1 LAIKRLLL
9 VAPLLFL
16 LLFTFQNCADVF
28 TGGIEFSGTE
38 AFLRSVSCSI
48 FDSQDD
54 SYSSCLE
61 QKSGLLGRLYYLED
75 RTDGSSRP
83 SNLYTKFGNPI
94 AFNST
99 VLNSVN
105 VIIDQGIVSETYI
118 LMPQVAV
125 PQLSFTEG
133 FRISE
138 TQVLR
143 DASGKKLIEAF
154 ALDLIGNLQLSSNLS
169 PGTYEIALISDDGSL
184 LDIDLQ
190 NNGNYTRIID
200 NDGYHSAHMKCSTQ
214 FVELNRNSKY
224 PIRMRYYQGP
234 RTAIALTMMMRAV
247 DNRFSQAPGATDIS
261 CNRTVQG
268 TDFTSDLRS
277 RGWFVPQADAFG
289 FPDVERL
296 AIIGTQLN

>member
-1 LAIKRLLL
+1 MALKKILLIAPPL
-9 VAPLLFL
+9 VL
-16 LLFTFQNCADVF
+16 LLFAFQNCADVF
-28 TGGIEFSGTE
+28 TGGIEFSGTQ
-38 AFLRSVSCSI
+38 AFLRTVSCSI
-48 FDSQDD
+48 FDSEED
-54 SYSSCLE
+54 SYTSCVE

-75 RTDGSSRP
+75 RTDGSVRP
-83 SNLYTKFGNPI
+83 QNLYTKYGNPI

-105 VIIDQGIVSETYI
+105 VIIDQGIVSDTYI

-125 PQLSFTEG
+125 PQISFTEG
-133 FRISE
+133 FKISE

-154 ALDLIGNLQLSSNLS
+154 ALDLIGDLKLSSSLS

-190 NNGNYTRIID
+190 NDGNYTRIIA
-200 NDGYHSAHMKCSTQ
+200 NDGYHSAHMKCSSM
-214 FVELNRNSKY
+214 FIELNRDSKY

-234 RTAIALTMMMRAV
+234 RTAIALTMMMRPV
-247 DNRFSQAPGATDIS
+247 FNRFAQTPGATDIS
-261 CNRTVQG
+261 CDRTVQG

-277 RGWFVPQADAFG
+277 RGWFIPQADAFA
-289 FPDVERL
+289 FPEVDRL
-296 AIIGTQLN
+296 SVIGTNLN